1 MLLDPRRQQLVT
13 QFPPGRLHPFNVECP
28 VASIV
33 AEGVSEEVV
42 SGQQLL
48 DVPFGPVGLV
58 PAFTCDGSWDGSIL
72 LVAGDASD
80 QLRDPRWFGWLLDVQ
95 GQFPHEPG
103 EGDAVVSLNGHFRT

>member
-1 MLLDPRRQQLVT
+1 MLLDPGREQLVLK
-13 QFPPGRLHPFNVECP
+13 FRPGRLHPFDIERAMDVVP
-28 VASIV
+28 

-58 PAFTCDGSWDGSIL
+58 SSFACDGSWDGSIL

-80 QLRDPRWFGWLLDVQ
+80 QLRDP
-95 GQFPHEPG
+95 
-103 EGDAVVSLNGHFRT
+103 

>member
-1 MLLDPRRQQLVT
+1 MLLDPGREQLVPE
-13 QFPPGRLHPFNVECP
+13 FRPGRLHPFDIERAVDVVP
-28 VASIV
+28 

-58 PAFTCDGSWDGSIL
+58 PAFACARSWDGSIL

-80 QLRDPRWFGWLLDVQ
+80 QLRDP
-95 GQFPHEPG
+95 
-103 EGDAVVSLNGHFRT
+103 